1 MVKSGST
8 VLGCEA
14 LGEALAVP
22 DVEGCEVAA
31 ALVVSFSFAVA
42 VLVDDCVS
50 LAAAFSLAE
59 DTGLSVEAGLVELAV
74 GDFVGDADVED
85 IGVSV
90 PGDDDAVLD
99 PPADL
104 PEASLLLP
112 WSTDETAV
120 GPFKGFSGG

>member
-1 MVKSGST
+1 M
-8 VLGCEA
+8 
-14 LGEALAVP
+14 P
-22 DVEGCEVAA
+22 DVEGYEVATG
-31 ALVVSFSFAVA
+31 LVGASF
-42 VLVDDCVS
+42 CVVTL
-50 LAAAFSLAE
+50 LAPVFSLAE

-74 GDFVGDADVED
+74 GGFVGDADVED
-85 IGVSV
+85 VGVSV

-112 WSTDETAV
+112 WSTDETVV